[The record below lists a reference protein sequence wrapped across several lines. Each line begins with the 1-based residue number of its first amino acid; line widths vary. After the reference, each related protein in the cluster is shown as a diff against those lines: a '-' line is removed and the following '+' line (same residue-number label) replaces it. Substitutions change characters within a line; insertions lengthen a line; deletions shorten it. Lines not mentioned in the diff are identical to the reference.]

1 MAKPDLMDFDK
12 ALELF
17 EPVLGFEVHVELST
31 ATKMFSDAPN
41 PAAPGGFGAAPN
53 TQITPLCL
61 GLPGSLPVVNQVAIE
76 YSISLGLALGC
87 QIAPSSRFARK
98 NYFYPDLAKNY
109 QISQYDE
116 PIAFEGSLDIELED
130 GTSVTIPI
138 ERAHMEE
145 DAGKL
150 THMGGAT
157 GRIHGAEYS
166 LVDYNRA
173 GVPLVEIVTKPIFG
187 TEHRAPEVA
196 KAYVA
201 TVREIA
207 RSLGISEARMERGN
221 LRCDA
226 NVSLRPRTAAAAVA
240 LADGHDASVNPH
252 PEVKLGIRTETKNV
266 NSFRSVERAVR
277 YEIQRQAAILAAGGS
292 IIQETRHW
300 HEDRGVTSAGRPK
313 SDADDYRYFPEPDL
327 LPIEPSAELIEQLR
341 AALPESPAVR
351 RRRLQQ
357 AWGFTDLEFRDV
369 KNAGLLVEV
378 EETVA
383 AGAAPAQARKWWTG
397 EIARVANTRSVEPA
411 ELVSPDAVAELV
423 ALVESG
429 ELTDRLARQVLE
441 GVIEGE
447 GRPAEVVE
455 ARGLKVV
462 SDDGALI
469 AAIDE
474 ALAAQPDVLEKIRDG
489 KVQAAGAVIGAVMK
503 AMHGS
508 ADAARVRE
516 LVLERATQ
524 A

>member
-1 MAKPDLMDFDK
+1 MDYDK

-17 EPVLGFEVHVELST
+17 EPVLGFEVHVELNT
-31 ATKMFSDAPN
+31 QTKMFSDAPN
-41 PAAPGGFGAAPN
+41 PAALGNVHAEPN
-53 TQITPLCL
+53 TYITPVDL
-61 GLPGSLPVVNQVAIE
+61 GLPGSLPVVNEQAVR

-87 QIAPSSRFARK
+87 EIAPTSRFARK

-116 PIAFEGSLDIELED
+116 PIAFEGSVEIELPN
-130 GTSVTIPI
+130 GRQITVPI

-150 THMGGAT
+150 THVGGAT
-157 GRIHGAEYS
+157 GRIQGAEYS

-173 GVPLVEIVTKPIFG
+173 GVPLVEIVTKMIEG
-187 TEHRAPEVA
+187 AEADAPEVG

-201 TVREIA
+201 AIRDIVVA
-207 RSLGISEARMERGN
+207 LGISEAKMERGN

-226 NVSLRPRTAAAAVA
+226 NVSLRRRGS
-240 LADGHDASVNPH
+240 D
-252 PEVKLGIRTETKNV
+252 KLGTRTETKNV
-266 NSFRSVERAVR
+266 NSLRSVERAIR
-277 YEIQRQAAILAAGGS
+277 YEIQRQAAILDAGGT

-300 HEDRGVTSAGRPK
+300 HEDTGVTSAGRPK

-327 LPIEPSAELIEQLR
+327 LPVEPSAELIAELR
-341 AALPESPAVR
+341 AALPEAPALR
-351 RRRLQQ
+351 KKRLQES
-357 AWGFTDLEFRDV
+357 WGFTDLEFQDV
-369 KNAGLLVEV
+369 VNGGLLVEI

-397 EIARVANTRSVEPA
+397 EIARLANAGGVDAAS
-411 ELVSPDAVAELV
+411 LVSPADVAALV

-441 GVIEGE
+441 GVIAGE
-447 GRPAEVVE
+447 GTPADVV
-455 ARGLKVV
+455 ASRGLKVV

-469 AAIDE
+469 AAIDA

-503 AMHGS
+503 AMAGQ

-516 LVLERATQ
+516 LVLERAG
-524 A
+524 AAG